1 MLALLLEAALRS
13 LVLGGIIWF
22 GLKLLRMRDPR
33 VQMTAWTVV
42 LIASLSMPLMMQWV
56 VVTLPSAAPPARLVE
71 IFGMPPAP
79 PVDGVPTAGLS
90 QAPGAPALDAPALE
104 SNATQAHRDAMFPAG
119 DRGIGQWADWA
130 ALATGIY
137 CLVAAV
143 LLARLFIGIM
153 LTWRLARRARPVG
166 DAGPNVRVCDVVG
179 VPVTFASTILLP
191 PECSEWSPAKRQAVL
206 SHERSHV
213 ARGDCYVLLLAALN
227 RAIFWF
233 SPFAWWQFARLAEL
247 AEMISDDA
255 AIEVLADRP
264 SYAHILLDLAGHA
277 RRAPASLAMARAGT
291 VGRRVERILATTAMP
306 SRTGWRKQLLVA
318 AALAPVV
325 AICAASIARSTLS
338 PAEPAA
344 AVLAQPRAAEA
355 PVAGRESQAAVTVEA
370 QVLDAH
376 VGYYRLNPQS
386 ILAITREGDQ
396 LFAQLTGERK
406 LRIFPQ
412 SDREFL
418 YKAAAARI
426 AFVTDGAHPS
436 AELIL
441 HRNGED
447 LRAVRI
453 ADIAGSDR
461 PSIDFAADVL
471 DAHVGWYEL
480 HPMRALAVTREGDR
494 LFLQVTGGPKFPVI
508 ARSDKDFV
516 SADGKAFV
524 VFTREGQNPTTE
536 VLLHQPAFGPRGG
549 RRVDA
554 GRAVEIQD
562 NLARWMAAAPERFR
576 DQTPAQGSKKA
587 VLEAI
592 ADLQQNAP
600 NYRRMSAQ
608 LADSVQR
615 NVSDLHAMLTAL
627 GALESIFFRGVGPGG
642 YDIYGAKFANGF
654 AEFRLLMAADGRIED
669 MVFRPDGDDT
679 PGRFASCSD
688 EPTLRP
694 PSGTPPI
701 RWLLYNAR
709 GADIQLFELDAN
721 GRRLPY
727 GTIGDDQSAAI
738 QTYVAHPWVVADASG
753 QCLEIVLPG
762 QRARFL
768 TVQPASASTPRT
780 ASRRATPMPGS
791 EDALRGY
798 IDALARGEPNYH
810 QMTPE
815 VAWQTRRQLPLNQA
829 ILAKLGEVRAMSFR
843 GATQFDNDIYVV
855 HFANGSAEWRIGLV
869 KGGTIGRIALG
880 PQY

>member
-1 MLALLLEAALRS
+1 MLAVLLEAALRS

-42 LIASLSMPLMMQWV
+42 LIASLAMPLMMQWV
-56 VVTLPSAAPPARLVE
+56 AVTLPSAAPPARLVE

-79 PVDGVPTAGLS
+79 PVDGVPTAGLP
-90 QAPGAPALDAPALE
+90 QAPGAPALDVPADAPALE
-104 SNATQAHRDAMFPAG
+104 SNATRAHRDAMFPAG

-130 ALATGIY
+130 AVATGIY

-143 LLARLFIGIM
+143 LLARLFVGIM

-255 AIEVLADRP
+255 AIEVLADRR

-306 SRTGWRKQLLVA
+306 SRSGWRKQLLVA

-325 AICAASIARSTLS
+325 AICAGSIARSTS
-338 PAEPAA
+338 PPTEPAA
-344 AVLAQPRAAEA
+344 AIPAAPLAADAPAAARELPIEA
-355 PVAGRESQAAVTVEA
+355 
-370 QVLDAH
+370 LDSR
-376 VGYYRLNPQS
+376 VGYYRLGPRS
-386 ILAITREGDQ
+386 VLAITREGDQ

-406 LRIFPQ
+406 LPIFPQ
-412 SDREFL
+412 NDREFL

-447 LRAVRI
+447 LHAVRI
-453 ADIAGSDR
+453 ADIAGNDR
-461 PSIDFAADVL
+461 PSIDVAADIL

-524 VFTREGQNPTTE
+524 VFTREGQSPTTE

-549 RRVDA
+549 RRVDVV
-554 GRAVEIQD
+554 RAVEIQD
-562 NLARWMAAAPERFR
+562 NLARWMAAASERFR
-576 DQTPAQGSKKA
+576 DQTPAQGSKEA

-592 ADLQQNAP
+592 ADLQHNAP
-600 NYRRMSAQ
+600 NYRRMSPQ

-627 GALESIFFRGVGPGG
+627 GALESMFFRGVGPGG
-642 YDIYGAKFANGF
+642 YDIYGAKFAHGF
-654 AEFRLLMAADGRIED
+654 AEFRLLMGADGKIDD
-669 MVFRPDGDDT
+669 MVFRPDGDGT

-694 PSGTPPI
+694 LSGTPPI
-701 RWLLYNAR
+701 RWVLYNAH

-727 GTIGDDQSAAI
+727 GTIGDEQSAAI
-738 QTYVAHPWVVADASG
+738 QTYVARPWVVADASG
-753 QCLEIVLPG
+753 QCLEIVVPG
-762 QRARFL
+762 QHTRFL
-768 TVQPASASTPRT
+768 TVQPASAGTPRA

-791 EDALRGY
+791 EDALRRY

-815 VAWQTRRQLPLNQA
+815 VAWQTRRQLLLNQA

-843 GATQFDNDIYVV
+843 GATQLDNDIYMV

-869 KGGTIGRIALG
+869 KGDRIGRIALG